1 MYNIVNI
8 YKKGIQELRISEDI
22 KTCYTILNQYRKRNL
37 WTLNRKVL
45 TFAYK
50 SIMRTKYD
58 PNYTTNDMNLT
69 FPLHISY
76 SRALVHMV
84 YISQWEWK
92 VINVIMFL
100 RFFFINLWNVSIFFV
115 FNVINRYSKACTL
128 YLGFQDSSSWYL
140 DKIELRR
147 TVCGR
152 RHE

>member
-100 RFFFINLWNVSIFFV
+100 RFFLLICGTFRYFLFLMLLIDIPKPVHCIWV
-115 FNVINRYSKACTL
+115 F
-128 YLGFQDSSSWYL
+128 
-140 DKIELRR
+140 R
-147 TVCGR
+147 TVV
-152 RHE
+152 HDI